1 MSNSTKATDYDL
13 TEVGE
18 ILTLLAARTEYFSD
32 MLNGVLGTEE
42 LDENVAVLLGVILG
56 SQIAGEA
63 VAQTQQTQIN
73 ELKAIVEQQ
82 SAEILNLSAKK

>member
-18 ILTLLAARTEYFSD
+18 ILTLLTARTEYFSD

-42 LDENVAVLLGVILG
+42 LDENVAVLLGVILV